1 MKISVLGAGA
11 WGTALA
17 RLLQQRGNNVTLWGH
32 RAAHLEEIRRTN
44 RNESFLPGIEVPR
57 EIKLEVNLTNAVS
70 KAECVVV
77 AIPSK
82 AFREVTGAL
91 KNFPGTGTADERGR
105 GKGAGYSINVALP
118 MYTDDAFPI
127 VQRDA
132 LGQRAVFSV
141 FNTNLPVPYT
151 VQSMLSVERGFGKT
165 IVSSA
170 DLVARFEAVWSEEQV
185 ATHFAARAS
194 FTPWDAAL
202 WSQYLAQRPFFLSP
216 VPSR

>member
-91 KNFPGTGTADERGR
+91 KNFPGT
-105 GKGAGYSINVALP
+105 
-118 MYTDDAFPI
+118 
-127 VQRDA
+127 
-132 LGQRAVFSV
+132 
-141 FNTNLPVPYT
+141 
-151 VQSMLSVERGFGKT
+151 
-165 IVSSA
+165 IVSVTKGIEY
-170 DLVARFEAVWSEEQV
+170 D
-185 ATHFAARAS
+185 
-194 FTPWDAAL
+194 
-202 WSQYLAQRPFFLSP
+202 
-216 VPSR
+216 